1 MRYFLCLLPSKAP
14 SRLRLA
20 SQELCWWVTARCPGS
35 WPVAARLAR
44 AGLLYPLPSP
54 TAKGPKETASTVSS
68 CAEVWRESRTSC
80 SEDIANTGDTLGS
93 LTMMMTLIMTL
104 VSLAMTMLVPG
115 TCCGV

>member
-1 MRYFLCLLPSKAP
+1 MIYFWFPLLPSKAP

-20 SQELCWWVTARCPGS
+20 SQELCWCVTARCPGS

-44 AGLLYPLPSP
+44 AGLLYPLPRP

-80 SEDIANTGDTLGS
+80 SEDITAGDTLGS
-93 LTMMMTLIMTL
+93 LTMKMTMTMTLLSL
-104 VSLAMTMLVPG
+104 VMTMPG